1 MSKPGFILGDL
12 VTLNASATP
21 VEDHTPHWAAPWL
34 GIVLRAA
41 ESYGQEGYVVRWLS
55 SYHVSAGGPPHEEW
69 ENPIDLVLISS
80 KNLLDKQ

>member
-12 VTLNASATP
+12 VTLNPRALP

-34 GIVLRAA
+34 GIVVGAA
-41 ESYGQEGYVVRWLS
+41 DSYGQKGYVVRWFS
-55 SYHVSAGGPPHEEW
+55 SCYVSAGDTLHEEW